1 MRGELVEGAVD
12 LIQGVAVFGAEEAS
26 ARGVGNLLQALQVDL
41 GFALGIRVADADGVN
56 HHAFGRGH
64 GGRVIR
70 GDGAAG
76 VVAVGE
82 QDQHFFLLVGLLQQ
96 FQAQADGVADG
107 RVGAGHADA
116 GVVQQQ

>member
-1 MRGELVEGAVD
+1 M
-12 LIQGVAVFGAEEAS
+12 
-26 ARGVGNLLQALQVDL
+26 
-41 GFALGIRVADADGVN
+41 
-56 HHAFGRGH
+56 
-64 GGRVIR
+64 IR

-76 VVAVGE
+76 VVTVGE
-82 QDQHFFLLVGLLQQ
+82 QDQHFFLLVGLVQQ